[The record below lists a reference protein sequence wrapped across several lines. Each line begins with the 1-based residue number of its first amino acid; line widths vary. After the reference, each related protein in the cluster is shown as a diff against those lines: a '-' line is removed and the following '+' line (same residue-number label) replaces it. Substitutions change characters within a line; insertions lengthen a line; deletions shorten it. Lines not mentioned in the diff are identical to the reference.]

1 MKGPLV
7 KNLVKSLLGLA
18 AAASTAAALSATPAA
33 AQSATQALTSE
44 SVIETIK
51 KDGVVRVG
59 LSLFTPWAMRDVN
72 GDLIGFEID
81 VAQKLADDM
90 GVDLELIPT
99 AWDGIIPAL
108 VAGKFDVIIS
118 GMSVTTPRNLTVNFT
133 DAYAYSGA
141 MLYANKDLA
150 GGFGMEEFN
159 SADTTLVTLRGSIG
173 ETAARVNFPNA
184 KIVLLDDP
192 SAAFQEVLNGNAE
205 GGFASETESAA
216 LARDYPETI
225 EVPFEDMFIPL
236 PSAFAIRKGDVDAL
250 NVFNNWI
257 AVNTANGWLQER
269 HDYWFTTEDWAGQVP
284 E

>member
-1 MKGPLV
+1 MSTIFR
-7 KNLVKSLLGLA
+7 SLARLA
-18 AAASTAAALSATPAA
+18 SAAVLATGVATASAQ

-51 KDGVVRVG
+51 KDGVMRVG

-118 GMSVTTPRNLTVNFT
+118 GMTVTTARNLTINFT
-133 DAYAYSGA
+133 DAYAFSGS
-141 MLYANKDLA
+141 MLFVNKKLA
-150 GGFGMEEFN
+150 EGMSEADFN
-159 SADTTLVTLRGSIG
+159 SPEMTLATLRGSIG
-173 ETAARVNFPNA
+173 ETAATVNFPKA
-184 KIVLLDDP
+184 KLLLLDDP
-192 SAAFQEVLNGNAE
+192 SASMQEVLNGNVI
-205 GGFASETESAA
+205 GGFTSETEAAA
-216 LARDYPETI
+216 LRREYPDTI
-225 EVPFEDMFIPL
+225 ELPYEDAFIPL

-257 AVNTANGWLQER
+257 AVNMANGWLKQR
-269 HDYWFTTEDWAGQVP
+269 HDYWFTTLDWQDQVP